1 MQRRMPGRAANWRG
15 KEERKGQTSYK
26 ENRVYAGMDV
36 RDGATEVG
44 WGESTLGRTRGERGR
59 KEGRK
64 EGREEGSHARRR
76 KEGTEVDAALS
87 VEWPVTADV
96 TTF

>member
-64 EGREEGSHARRR
+64 GGR
-76 KEGTEVDAALS
+76 KEAMHAAGRKERNVDAALS

>member
-1 MQRRMPGRAANWRG
+1 MQRRIPGRAANWRG

-26 ENRVYAGMDV
+26 ENRVYAGMDA

-59 KEGRK
+59 KEGREGGRK
-64 EGREEGSHARRR
+64 PCTPQEGRN
-76 KEGTEVDAALS
+76 GTL
-87 VEWPVTADV
+87 TLR
-96 TTF
+96 